1 MAGQGG
7 PDEET
12 WKRLTPG
19 PKRGYW
25 ISVIIVFGVIGVL
38 SVIRLFR

>member
-12 WKRLTPG
+12 WKRMTPG
-19 PKRGYW
+19 QKRGYW
-25 ISVIIVFGVIGVL
+25 ISVIIVLGIIGIL

>member
-12 WKRLTPG
+12 WKKMTPAE
-19 PKRGYW
+19 RRAYW
-25 ISVIIVFGVIGVL
+25 IAMGLIVAVIGGL
-38 SVIRLFR
+38 ALIRLLR